1 MHIIEDIW
9 REIKS
14 FLFHN
19 IKIHGKHLKND
30 KYVKKFNQVVKS
42 IPLKYIPSSGPRIIY
57 QSQLKP
63 YRCAKFLYR
72 IKAPCTLSKRRYSLR
87 YKLVIEY
94 MQIGDLSKESIRD
107 EYANGINSIIFN
119 SSWMTVPPLQTSL
132 LI

>member
-30 KYVKKFNQVVKS
+30 FFVKKFNKVVKA
-42 IPLKYIPSSGPRIIY
+42 IPVKYMPASGPKIVF
-57 QSQLKP
+57 QSSLTP

-72 IKAPCTLSKRRYSLR
+72 VQAPCSLSKKRYSLK
-87 YKLVIEY
+87 YKLIIEY
-94 MQIGDLSKESIRD
+94 MLINNLSRENIRE
-107 EYANGINSIIFN
+107 EYSNGVNSIIFN
-119 SSWMTVPPLQTSL
+119 NSWSVAPTLQTTL
-132 LI
+132 LL

>member
-1 MHIIEDIW
+1 MIIIEDIW

-42 IPLKYIPSSGPRIIY
+42 IPLKYIPSSGPRIIF
-57 QSQLKP
+57 QSQLKS

-72 IKAPCTLSKRRYSLR
+72 VQAPCTLSKRRYSLK
-87 YKLVIEY
+87 YKLIIEY
-94 MQIGDLSKESIRD
+94 MQIGNYTLEEIRQ
-107 EYANGINSIIFN
+107 EYANNVEPLVFN
-119 SSWMTVPPLQTSL
+119 TAFLPSLQNT
-132 LI
+132 